1 VSGLP
6 LRSPVRKS
14 ARGVLGQFRAALAR
28 DLIEQSVVERL
39 ARAALA
45 VGLLWVAIW
54 WALS

>member
-6 LRSPVRKS
+6 LGSPVRKL
-14 ARGVLGQFRAALAR
+14 AQTVLGQFRVALAR
-28 DLIEQSVVERL
+28 DLIEQGVAERL

>member
-1 VSGLP
+1 MSGLP
-6 LRSPVRKS
+6 LRSPVRRF
-14 ARGVLGQFRAALAR
+14 ARGVLGQFRAAVAR
-28 DLIEQSVVERL
+28 DLIEQGVVERL

>member
-1 VSGLP
+1 MSGLP
-6 LRSPVRKS
+6 LGSPVRKL
-14 ARGVLGQFRAALAR
+14 AQTVLGQFRAALAR
-28 DLIEQSVVERL
+28 DLIEQGVAERL

>member
-1 VSGLP
+1 M
-6 LRSPVRKS
+6 RSF
-14 ARGVLGQFRAALAR
+14 ARGVLGQFRAAFAR
-28 DLIEQSVVERL
+28 DLIEQGVVERL